1 MENLNNLVKD
11 LTAQEKQVWA
21 EHRAENTKWEQ
32 ENLKVELTTRQRYR
46 NSLIDDIVKMS
57 GRSRESLKG
66 LNVQQLERIFDHC

>member
-1 MENLNNLVKD
+1 MENLNNSVKG

-21 EHRAENTKWEQ
+21 EQRKENVKWEQ
-32 ENLKVELTTRQRYR
+32 ENLKVELTAQQRYR
-46 NSLIDDIVKMS
+46 NNLIDDIVKIS